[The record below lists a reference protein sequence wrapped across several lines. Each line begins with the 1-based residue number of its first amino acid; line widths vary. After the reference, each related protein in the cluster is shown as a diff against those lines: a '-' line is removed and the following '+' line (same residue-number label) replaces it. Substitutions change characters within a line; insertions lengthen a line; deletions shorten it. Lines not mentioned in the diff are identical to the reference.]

1 MAIGSPHQLL
11 IARCGLLGAALVSA
25 CVPALAAES
34 PTFNR
39 DVAPILYR
47 SCAICHRPGGPGPF
61 ALLTYDDARRH
72 AREIAAVTRRGS
84 MPPWLPE
91 PGYGEFEGESR
102 LAASEIETLAAWI
115 RAGTPAGTGTSSPP
129 RFTAGWQLGEPDL
142 VLTAAKPIEVPA
154 DGQDVFWNFVLSPG
168 LRETRY
174 VQAIEI
180 RPGNTGAVH
189 HANLLID
196 RSRSARRREGAAG
209 TGFAGMDVTLEAET
223 FDPDSH
229 FLFWKPGGLP
239 WKEPPGMA
247 WRLDPSNDLVLNVHL
262 HPTGRAAAVQPSVG
276 LYFTREAPTR
286 FPMLIQLEHDGA
298 LDIPAG
304 DRDFVVTDDFR
315 LPMDVHVLA
324 VYPHAHYL
332 GKLLEAFATLP
343 DGSRKW
349 LIRIPDWDL
358 NWQAVYRLRTPVFL
372 PREAIVS
379 MRFHYDNSE
388 SNPRNPNSPPRR
400 VHGGNQSTDEMAHLW
415 LQVLPRGGGD
425 ERVALQEALMRHRL
439 EKYPADFL
447 AHFNL
452 GALYLN
458 RRDTAAA
465 AEELRAALRADP
477 NQPAARNTL
486 GAALEMD
493 GHSEEA
499 AMQFREA
506 LRLRPDDA
514 SARYNLS
521 GILADQGRFEE
532 AAAELR
538 PVVASTPDD
547 QGARLRLTQILQAFG
562 DQASS
567 EGQLPQATA
576 AYRELVTLNGVD
588 ADLHNN
594 LGTLLA
600 RAGNF
605 TAAIAEFEAALKLN
619 PANEAARRNL
629 EIARRKVA
637 H

>member
-1 MAIGSPHQLL
+1 MTAGLVIGWS
-11 IARCGLLGAALVSA
+11 
-25 CVPALAAES
+25 PALTAS
-34 PTFNR
+34 GPTFYR

-47 SCAICHRPGGPGPF
+47 SCATCHRPGGPGPF
-61 ALLTYDDARRH
+61 SLLTYADARRH
-72 AREIAAVTRRGS
+72 AREIAAVTHRGY

-91 PGYGEFEGESR
+91 PGFGEFEGEGR
-102 LAASEIETLAAWI
+102 LAGSEIETLAAWV
-115 RAGTPAGTGTSSPP
+115 RAGTPAGEGVSSPR
-129 RFTAGWQLGEPDL
+129 RFAAGWQLGDPDL

-154 DGQDVFWNFVLSPG
+154 DGPDVFWNFILPPG
-168 LRETRY
+168 VRETRY

-209 TGFAGMDVTLEAET
+209 AGFAGMDVTLEAET

-239 WKEPPGMA
+239 WKEQPGMA

-262 HPTGRAAAVQPSVG
+262 HPTGRAVAVQPSVG

-298 LDIPAG
+298 LDIPA
-304 DRDFVVTDDFR
+304 DDADFLVSDDFR
-315 LPMDVHVLA
+315 LPMDVDVLA

-358 NWQAVYRLRTPVFL
+358 NWQAVYRLRAPLFL
-372 PREAIVS
+372 PRGAILS
-379 MRFHYDNSE
+379 MRFHYDNS
-388 SNPRNPNSPPRR
+388 SSAPRNPNSPPRR
-400 VHGGNQSTDEMAHLW
+400 IRGGNQSTDEMAHLW
-415 LQVLPRGGGD
+415 LQVLPRGGAD
-425 ERVALQEALMRHRL
+425 LRMTLQEALMRHRL

-465 AEELRAALRADP
+465 VEELRAALRTDP
-477 NQPAARNTL
+477 NQPAAWNTL
-486 GAALEMD
+486 GAALEL
-493 GHSEEA
+493 GGQSEEA
-499 AMQFREA
+499 ATYFREA

-521 GILADQGRFEE
+521 GILADQGRLEE

-538 PVVASTPDD
+538 PVVTSTPDD
-547 QGARLRLTQILQAFG
+547 QAARRRLTQILQALG
-562 DQASS
+562 DRTAA
-567 EGQLPQATA
+567 EGQLPRATA
-576 AYRELVTLNGVD
+576 AYRELVRLNDAD
-588 ADLHNN
+588 ADLRNN
-594 LGTLLA
+594 FGILLA
-600 RAGNF
+600 RAGNVA
-605 TAAIAEFEAALKLN
+605 AAIAEFEAALKFN
-619 PANEAARRNL
+619 PAHEAARRNL